1 MVCRVRRDISFD
13 ILLIKSFLFHYINVN
28 KTVSILKEL
37 FLSSQLFLIPALET
51 KRDDMQNS
59 NKYIDYNFYF

>member
-13 ILLIKSFLFHYINVN
+13 ILLIKSFLFYYINVN

>member
-13 ILLIKSFLFHYINVN
+13 ILLIKSFLFYYINVN

-51 KRDDMQNS
+51 NRDDMQNS

>member
-13 ILLIKSFLFHYINVN
+13 ILLIKSFLFYYINVN

-51 KRDDMQNS
+51 IRDDMQNS